1 MSQQYLG
8 SVGKID
14 RAQILLADVGGGA
27 AVLAVTP
34 LTMGSGT
41 PLFSQ
46 KTAFDPVLYERTDA
60 VLLDSGTVFLTY
72 DKSTGETA

>member
-8 SVGKID
+8 SVDLAD

-46 KTAFDPVLYERTDA
+46 KTAFVLYERTDA